1 MRGLV
6 DAQTTMWCSVS
17 TEDLVPADHP
27 IRRIKPIVEAILARL
42 EPTFNRMYSA
52 VGRPSIPPE
61 HLLKASVLM
70 AMYSV
75 RSERQFCERLR
86 YDMLFRWFL
95 GLGIDDDCFVPTV
108 FSKNRERLL
117 GQEVADK
124 FLSATVEE
132 ARLRGY
138 VSDEHFT
145 ADGSLL
151 EAWAS
156 TKSFR
161 PRDRTPEPPGAG
173 GRNPNVSFRGQ
184 ARRNTTH
191 VSSTDPEALLARKS
205 GGQPAKLSFTDH
217 VLMENRNGL
226 IVGCEL
232 TPATGRAERETAIEL
247 LARLPGAGARPRTL
261 GVDKGYDTAEFVAG
275 CRQLGVTPHV
285 AQNQSGR
292 RSAIDGRT
300 TRHRGY
306 AISQRTRKR
315 VEEIFGW
322 KKTVGGCRKLRF
334 VGCARNRIWALL
346 AGASF
351 NLTRLATLDY
361 QTGRIA

>member
-1 MRGLV
+1 MAVSGVGASGVIEGGVVMRGLV

-27 IRRIKPIVEAILARL
+27 IRRIKPIVDAILARL
-42 EPTFNRMYSA
+42 EPTFNAMYSA

-95 GLGIDDDCFVPTV
+95 DMGIDDECFVATT

-124 FLSATVEE
+124 FLAATVEE

-161 PRDRTPEPPGAG
+161 PRQQPGGPG
-173 GRNPNVSFRGQ
+173 GRNPDVDFRGQ
-184 ARRNTTH
+184 ARRNATH
-191 VSSTDPEALLARKS
+191 VSSTDPEARLARKS

-217 VLMENRNGL
+217 VLMENRHGL

-232 TPATGRAERETAIEL
+232 TEATGRAERDMAMEL
-247 LARLPGAGARPRTL
+247 LGRLPGAGVRPA
-261 GVDKGYDTAEFVAG
+261 DAG
-275 CRQLGVTPHV
+275 
-285 AQNQSGR
+285 
-292 RSAIDGRT
+292 
-300 TRHRGY
+300 
-306 AISQRTRKR
+306 
-315 VEEIFGW
+315 
-322 KKTVGGCRKLRF
+322 GGQGL
-334 VGCARNRIWALL
+334 
-346 AGASF
+346 
-351 NLTRLATLDY
+351 
-361 QTGRIA
+361 

>member
-27 IRRIKPIVEAILARL
+27 IRRIKPIVDAILARL
-42 EPTFNRMYSA
+42 EPTFNAMYSA

-95 GLGIDDDCFVPTV
+95 DMGIDDECFVATT

-124 FLSATVEE
+124 FLAATVEE

-161 PRDRTPEPPGAG
+161 PRPSPADRGAATRTWTSGVRPAVMPPTCRA
-173 GRNPNVSFRGQ
+173 PI
-184 ARRNTTH
+184 RR
-191 VSSTDPEALLARKS
+191 PGWLARAAAS
-205 GGQPAKLSFTDH
+205 
-217 VLMENRNGL
+217 
-226 IVGCEL
+226 
-232 TPATGRAERETAIEL
+232 
-247 LARLPGAGARPRTL
+247 RP
-261 GVDKGYDTAEFVAG
+261 
-275 CRQLGVTPHV
+275 
-285 AQNQSGR
+285 S
-292 RSAIDGRT
+292 
-300 TRHRGY
+300 
-306 AISQRTRKR
+306 
-315 VEEIFGW
+315 
-322 KKTVGGCRKLRF
+322 
-334 VGCARNRIWALL
+334 
-346 AGASF
+346 
-351 NLTRLATLDY
+351 
-361 QTGRIA
+361 